1 MAGVLRSS
9 KHSVHIV
16 THGGQH
22 QITAGGLYGHTAAVK
37 GDDGVWRRNNRNGTM
52 TRKPEWTDEDALAHG
67 DKRHLEDF
75 RRQQKQQSQE
85 AASGVFRDRR
95 VVLPP
100 NALRKF

>member
-1 MAGVLRSS
+1 MAGVLRTG
-9 KHSVHIV
+9 KQAQHLV

-22 QITAGGLYGHTAAVK
+22 QVVSGHMGPVVAVK
-37 GDDGVWRRNNRNGTM
+37 AEDGWRRVNRNGSM
-52 TRKPEWTDEDALAHG
+52 TRKPEWTDEHALAHG
-67 DKRHLEDF
+67 DKRALEDF
-75 RRQQKQQSQE
+75 RKESKEQSVQ